1 MTEKSTEKETEK
13 KTDTFSWS
21 KDGVK
26 VTVKL
31 SGKDELP
38 VSTKLSVERQTSGS
52 DAGRKAEAL
61 VKAVVNEGHR
71 ELAGAACYK
80 IVLKV
85 DGKEAD
91 LSGKIDVTME
101 FDNSLDLGLSPY
113 AQAEAAVFEV
123 GEAGADLVDELK
135 VDEDL
140 KVKKVRLSADAS
152 STIALAG
159 IQNRE
164 NDGRKI
170 KQKDLEDALEDVLDY
185 AVVANEYSGQK
196 SQDVLADKYKEDK
209 DDETAETEALQDANA
224 ADAEDILKDLSKYSL
239 ILANG
244 VSSDEVKIVNFY
256 LDEEEEFPEEALAK
270 LLKDDDLDLSEDILV
285 VNIVTAKKDQK
296 LKLPVFG
303 LKKKQEEH
311 VIYNVV
317 AEDGDEF
324 IAFTGEI
331 ELKKEGTGTYIVSEG
346 SIDVTRGLLG
356 AVYADKVTAEK
367 VKKAVIG
374 ESETEEATE
383 GITETETEAVTEEST
398 ETETEEITETEM
410 EAITEEITETGTE
423 EITEKIT
430 ETETEEATEEI
441 TETETE
447 AATEDITETEIEAMT
462 EEITEG
468 ETEEALIEE
477 TEAATEVID
486 EEEAEEVS
494 LDTTE
499 LAASAGK
506 LTVTKKAD
514 NDEAVEG
521 AVLVLEAAADITPAK
536 EVTVKGKDGN
546 NVTFEANE
554 AAYTK
559 GTEIYRWTTKTT
571 PAEEEIG
578 DYLIPGGSYKIR
590 EETTPGTEYSKAG
603 DYYFSVDPDGK
614 MKNSNGEEITS
625 VTIIDS
631 LTNENTLKVAVVDA
645 DATSTYLSGA
655 EFVIMDEDGSL
666 LKDANGNPFTFISEN
681 KVIQLNLDTSLNLAD
696 SDLQSFRL
704 VEIKTKSGYQ
714 FTDFSEAVIS
724 ISRDDDGNISL
735 VLPEGSKYT
744 KDGVLTFKNR
754 KEPTGAAGTIS
765 VTVRNYF
772 DSDPTDEEPGT
783 QIYATNGAT
792 YYVALFSD
800 ADKTNRVSDVK
811 TVKIKKGYKSAT
823 VAFKKLIS
831 GTYYVGETDEYGNV
845 IGDIADPKQASD
857 DFYAEFVHNGKKTS
871 KVVIKVDEE
880 SQTAADTEVVN
891 LNNQYFKLLPGF
903 TYTAAFTVTKVVKDS
918 DGSELLS
925 NNTFYVGVYTKNSS
939 GKYAYIGKKAIKM
952 GGASQKTVTIELP
965 MSASVKEKSVMVK
978 EVDSKGNEVKSGE
991 AYDIKVEPGEIVLKR
1006 GDTETPSVTI
1016 TNTKVKGST
1025 EDTETED
1032 PGDLGDGKAEL
1043 KLTKKVIYKDTAI
1056 RVNSVYYIGIFDD
1069 AGLKNLRYKKAMT
1082 FSNASELTATLKINL
1097 NKLSSREIT
1106 FYFAEVDEQGKPL
1119 SGGKTFGYDIS
1130 LNKKSVT
1137 LNSKNMA
1144 DEIVVTNTV
1153 IDGGDVAQQLTDP
1166 SSGFAGDSAALATA
1180 QSLAADSNS
1189 SGKTKTGDGSPIT
1202 PLIIVL
1208 IVSAAV
1214 ILIAILVLVM
1224 RKKRRK

>member
-1 MTEKSTEKETEK
+1 M
-13 KTDTFSWS
+13 
-21 KDGVK
+21 
-26 VTVKL
+26 
-31 SGKDELP
+31 
-38 VSTKLSVERQTSGS
+38 
-52 DAGRKAEAL
+52 
-61 VKAVVNEGHR
+61 
-71 ELAGAACYK
+71 
-80 IVLKV
+80 
-85 DGKEAD
+85 
-91 LSGKIDVTME
+91 
-101 FDNSLDLGLSPY
+101 
-113 AQAEAAVFEV
+113 
-123 GEAGADLVDELK
+123 
-135 VDEDL
+135 
-140 KVKKVRLSADAS
+140 
-152 STIALAG
+152 
-159 IQNRE
+159 
-164 NDGRKI
+164 
-170 KQKDLEDALEDVLDY
+170 
-185 AVVANEYSGQK
+185 
-196 SQDVLADKYKEDK
+196 
-209 DDETAETEALQDANA
+209 
-224 ADAEDILKDLSKYSL
+224 
-239 ILANG
+239 
-244 VSSDEVKIVNFY
+244 
-256 LDEEEEFPEEALAK
+256 
-270 LLKDDDLDLSEDILV
+270 
-285 VNIVTAKKDQK
+285 
-296 LKLPVFG
+296 
-303 LKKKQEEH
+303 
-311 VIYNVV
+311 
-317 AEDGDEF
+317 
-324 IAFTGEI
+324 
-331 ELKKEGTGTYIVSEG
+331 
-346 SIDVTRGLLG
+346 
-356 AVYADKVTAEK
+356 
-367 VKKAVIG
+367 
-374 ESETEEATE
+374 
-383 GITETETEAVTEEST
+383 
-398 ETETEEITETEM
+398 
-410 EAITEEITETGTE
+410 
-423 EITEKIT
+423 
-430 ETETEEATEEI
+430 
-441 TETETE
+441 
-447 AATEDITETEIEAMT
+447 
-462 EEITEG
+462 
-468 ETEEALIEE
+468 
-477 TEAATEVID
+477 
-486 EEEAEEVS
+486 
-494 LDTTE
+494 
-499 LAASAGK
+499 
-506 LTVTKKAD
+506 
-514 NDEAVEG
+514 
-521 AVLVLEAAADITPAK
+521 LVLEAAADITPAK

-681 KVIQLNLDTSLNLAD
+681 KVIQLNLDTTLNLAD
-696 SDLQSFRL
+696 TELQSFRI
-704 VEIKTKSGYQ
+704 VELKTRSGYQ

-724 ISRDDDGNISL
+724 ISRDEDGNISL

-765 VTVRNYF
+765 VEVRNYY
-772 DSDPTDEEPGT
+772 DNDPTDDEPGA

-800 ADKTNRVSDVK
+800 ADKKNRVSDVK
-811 TVKIKKGYKSAT
+811 TVKIKKGYKMGR
-823 VAFKKLIS
+823 VKFEKLIS
-831 GTYYVGETDEYGNV
+831 GTYYLAETDEYGNV
-845 IGDIADPKQASD
+845 IGDIADPKQALD

-891 LNNQYFKLLPGF
+891 LNNQYFKLQPGF

-918 DGSELLS
+918 DGSEMVS

-991 AYDIKVEPGEIVLKR
+991 VYDIKVEPGEIVLKR

-1016 TNTKVKGST
+1016 TNTKIKGST
-1025 EDTETED
+1025 EETETED

-1144 DEIVVTNTV
+1144 DEVVVTNTV
-1153 IDGGDVAQQLTDP
+1153 IDGGTAQQQLTDP

-1189 SGKTKTGDGSPIT
+1189 SGKTKTGDSSPIT

-1224 RKKRRK
+1224 RKKSRK